1 MSQKNIVLLGGSNS
15 VLHDGLQMGIREGI
29 EMLNARLDSS
39 KSFDA
44 DSNISS
50 FSTENNNDYKNDMGD
65 IPSSI

>member
-1 MSQKNIVLLGGSNS
+1 
-15 VLHDGLQMGIREGI
+15 MGIREGI

-50 FSTENNNDYKNDMGD
+50 FSAENNNAYKNDMGD